1 MTFTY
6 YDGTRNYKT
15 VKAFEGVIGNIERRW
30 RETDSDWVREEL
42 ERYQGAHPCETCGGY
57 RLKPQALAVKVGGKH
72 IGEVTDM
79 SIKAANALVRRAAE
93 DVHQAADRDRHA
105 HPEGDPR
112 AAAVPQ
118 RRRPRIPDAVAR
130 RRHAVGRRI
139 PAHPPRLADR
149 LRPHRRAVR
158 ARRAV
163 HRPAPA
169 RQRPP
174 AATLKHL
181 RDIGNTV
188 IVVEHDEDAILQAD
202 YVVDIGPGAGIH
214 GGEIIAQG
222 HARRHHG
229 QPDKPHRAIPLRHA
243 ADPAADQ
250 AARARRRARRS
261 ASSAPPRTTC
271 RTSPPRSRSASSP
284 ASPASPAPASRR

>member
-6 YDGTRNYKT
+6 FDGTRNYKT

-30 RETDSDWVREEL
+30 RETDSRLGARGAGALPGRAPVRNL
-42 ERYQGAHPCETCGGY
+42 R
-57 RLKPQALAVKVGGKH
+57 RLSPQAAGAGRQGRRQAHRRSHRHVDQGGQR
-72 IGEVTDM
+72 
-79 SIKAANALVRRAAE
+79 LVRRAAE

-163 HRPAPA
+163 DRPAPA

-174 AATLKHL
+174 AA
-181 RDIGNTV
+181 
-188 IVVEHDEDAILQAD
+188 
-202 YVVDIGPGAGIH
+202 
-214 GGEIIAQG
+214 
-222 HARRHHG
+222 ARSSTC
-229 QPDKPHRAIPLRHA
+229 AT
-243 ADPAADQ
+243 
-250 AARARRRARRS
+250 S
-261 ASSAPPRTTC
+261 ATPSSSSSTTRTPSC
-271 RTSPPRSRSASSP
+271 RPTTSSTSV
-284 ASPASPAPASRR
+284 PAPASTAAR